1 MPTFQQPVEPIGGVT
16 GPHLLENFLS
26 AEQAPE
32 FANALWYHPLAR
44 VWIAGG
50 RGSGLVRPIAFYTLG
65 GATVPRW
72 RQRSAN
78 SGIDSEFICKSF
90 DFKAHT
96 YLGVGGIRMSGVL
109 NTGST
114 ATKVYYSSDLGINW
128 TGISVGASSTL
139 SADNVDYELTIGSLV
154 TLSNTVFRASTY
166 NGAHSS
172 VLTMSGVIPHRGLT
186 IRPAS
191 GDRVAMAVVIDDT
204 TTARYSTNGTSWS
217 SNTLPSACSVIE
229 WSQHRKTFVTITSAG
244 AIYENPDLSTGSWT
258 LTNAGPFLT
267 VGLFGNYLVAV
278 QAEAGSN
285 TMRKFVYSL
294 DGTNWSPMFYTFA
307 NAGTLTFN
315 EIVAAYRPKAEYP
328 HQLGIAMTGVNN
340 PTTHILTTSG

>member
-1 MPTFQQPVEPIGGVT
+1 MPTFQQPLEPIGGVT
-16 GPHLLENFLS
+16 GPHLLENVLS
-26 AEQAPE
+26 AEYAPE

-50 RGSGLVRPIAFYTLG
+50 RGTGLVRPIAFYTLG
-65 GATVPRW
+65 GSTTPRW
-72 RQRSAN
+72 RQRSSNA
-78 SGIDSEFICKSF
+78 GIDSEFICKSF

-96 YLGVGGIRMSGVL
+96 YLGAGGIRMSGVL

-128 TGISVGASSTL
+128 VGVTVGSSNTL
-139 SADNVDYELTIGSLV
+139 SADNIDYNPTLGSLV
-154 TLSNTVFRASTY
+154 TIDNVIYRSSTY
-166 NGAHSS
+166 HGAHSS
-172 VLTMSGVIPHRGLT
+172 TLTMSGSIPKRGLT

-191 GDRVAMAVVIDDT
+191 GDRVAMAAAIDTT

-217 SNTLPSACSVIE
+217 SNTLPSSFTVIE
-229 WSQHRKTFVTITSAG
+229 WSQHRKTFVGLTSAG
-244 AIYENPDLSTGSWT
+244 AIYENPDLSSGSWT
-258 LTNAGPFLT
+258 LTSAGPFLT
-267 VGLFGNYLVAV
+267 VGLFGFYLIAV
-278 QAEAGSN
+278 QAESGSN

-294 DGTNWSPMFYTFA
+294 DGTTWFPMFYTFA

-340 PTTHILTTSG
+340 PMTHILTTSG